1 MKFLKNYLNNI
12 FIIFKEKD
20 RINSDG
26 ITERRSTLAQIHV
39 PLENLSEFYSNE
51 TIETMKENILKPPN
65 IVIDFHDDEKNQQ
78 SFVESENRTNHQM
91 TKIHEISS
99 TIDPPD
105 KPEVKN
111 KETAIVKYLKPP
123 SFRISH
129 RYASESSLNQKSRE
143 KTKDSDDN
151 ISIGKCS
158 IGHFSQSNSLDC
170 DEQNSIRLRLV
181 KFLSVVYALFL
192 VTIGSIICISDLQNQ
207 VNNYDHLFI
216 IITTAIGFLWVAFL
230 HWDIQ
235 RYKRFAIEYLKPS
248 NNKFDNN
255 ISKDNSNLNS
265 NSNSNLNSSLPNDY
279 DTISI
284 TTEYIFNNYDKPNS
298 NPNRNSSTITHF
310 EFAYKFLQG
319 KHSGNFYLKCGMTS
333 MSTI

>member
-1 MKFLKNYLNNI
+1 MKFLKNDLLNNI
-12 FIIFKEKD
+12 CIIFKEKD

-26 ITERRSTLAQIHV
+26 VTERRSTLAQIHV
-39 PLENLSEFYSNE
+39 PFENLSEFYSNE
-51 TIETMKENILKPPN
+51 TIETMKEAILKPPS
-65 IVIDFHDDEKNQQ
+65 IIIDLHDDEKDQQ
-78 SFVESENRTNHQM
+78 SFVENENRTNNQM
-91 TKIHEISS
+91 IKVHEISS
-99 TIDPPD
+99 TIDPPH

-123 SFRISH
+123 SFRTNH
-129 RYASESSLNQKSRE
+129 RVASESSLNQKSRE

-158 IGHFSQSNSLDC
+158 IGHFSQSNSLDN
-170 DEQNSIRLRLV
+170 DEQNSIRLCLV

-192 VTIGSIICISDLQNQ
+192 VTIGSMICISDLQNK

-248 NNKFDNN
+248 DNKFDSN
-255 ISKDNSNLNS
+255 ISKDNSSS
-265 NSNSNLNSSLPNDY
+265 NSNSNLNSPLPNDF
-279 DTISI
+279 DTVSI

-298 NPNRNSSTITHF
+298 NQNRNSSTITHF

-333 MSTI
+333 MSPI